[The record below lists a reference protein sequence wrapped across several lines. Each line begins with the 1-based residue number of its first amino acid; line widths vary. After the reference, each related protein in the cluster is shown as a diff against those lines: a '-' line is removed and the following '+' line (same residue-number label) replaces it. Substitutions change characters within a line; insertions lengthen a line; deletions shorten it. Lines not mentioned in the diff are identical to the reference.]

1 MSQRRMQKVQ
11 SLVLQRALW
20 FVGVWVIFGI
30 YFGTNLDVGLDW
42 VSKTSLSPMCAF
54 P

>member
-1 MSQRRMQKVQ
+1 MSQRRTQKVQ

-20 FVGVWVIFGI
+20 FVAAWVIFGI
-30 YFGTNLDVGLDW
+30 YFGTNLGVGLDW
-42 VSKTSLSPMCAF
+42 VSKPSFGPMCAF